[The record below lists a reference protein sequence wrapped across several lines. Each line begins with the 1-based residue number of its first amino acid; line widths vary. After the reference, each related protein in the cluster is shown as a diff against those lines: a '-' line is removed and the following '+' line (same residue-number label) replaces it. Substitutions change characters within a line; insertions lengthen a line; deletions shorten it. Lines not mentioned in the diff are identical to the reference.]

1 MVISPKCRSR
11 LCVSKYGPWLNLTRM
26 SFPRRKKGRLKP
38 KKKASMIEAAETD
51 FEKARARQSRSISS
65 SHFSR
70 MVCVL

>member
-1 MVISPKCRSR
+1 
-11 LCVSKYGPWLNLTRM
+11 M

-38 KKKASMIEAAETD
+38 KKKASMVEAAETD